1 MKPNKGLGIFG
12 RRKNKIFYTFDTLT
26 ESSKRVSLPAAYLL
40 FHAYKENT
48 DAYQDAEAEGTLES
62 LLDWGY
68 VLPSNLAAAVG
79 DGILF
84 ASGVPR
90 VRLASELASEPT
102 INTANILFNPRTGR
116 LAVYDPAVPAGIL
129 AQARLALGIPD
140 DLWLIKTPTFLFE
153 GLEKTAQGTF
163 SGGALQALDYQGV
176 YRTDAADSLALMNG
190 RFNGTD
196 WTNELEDGTLLGAVD
211 NTFVGVLDATF
222 TTLASSRVARKPR
235 LTLPLTQPGYLYN
248 PSRTNALFPSSGPS
262 ALTAHAQVT
271 ATTGQVDCFGGTDAV
286 QYAFPAG
293 VAAAD
298 PERSVYKSLTRTTSQ
313 VGVAQVILRGTQ
325 GAQVYLYLTTNG
337 TTAGSRKPITL
348 TGQWQQ
354 EFITN
359 TAAATSAFII
369 VSTSSY
375 TACGTGDPLPATTV
389 TVAHVEFNAAVSA
402 AVSPVRTTSAAVTRN
417 GQILTYA
424 VAGRLPTNNF
434 AMRVITRPT
443 AYDLAVSATPTF
455 FQSFLNSSNYIM
467 VYANGTSIN
476 WFKRVAATSTYI
488 SVTLPAAIQPNIV
501 YDMLVLQT
509 ASYGMHLAV
518 RYYGS
523 GTWTAWT
530 DCSAPNTTTAGQA
543 AAVLGTN
550 LQVGVNSYAGQMLLT
565 EIRRLPTGLA
575 TPLAYVKTLF
585 GV

>member
-12 RRKNKIFYTFDTLT
+12 RRKNKVFYTFDTLT
-26 ESSKRVSLPAAYLL
+26 ESSKRASLPAAYLL

-48 DAYQDAEAEGTLES
+48 DAYLDAEAEGTLES

-84 ASGVPR
+84 TSGVPR

-116 LAVYDPAVPAGIL
+116 LAVYDPAAPAGIL
-129 AQARLALGIPD
+129 AQARQALGIPD

-163 SGGALQALDYQGV
+163 TGGALMALDYQGV
-176 YRTDAADSLALMNG
+176 YRTDAADTLALMNG

-196 WTNELEDGTLLGAVD
+196 WTNELADGTLLGAVD

-222 TTLASSRVARKPR
+222 TTLVSSRVARKPR
-235 LTLPLTQPGYLYN
+235 LTQPLTQPGYLYN
-248 PSRTNALFPSSGPS
+248 LSRTNALFPSSGPS
-262 ALTAHAQVT
+262 ALTAHPQVT

-286 QYAFPAG
+286 QYAFPTG
-293 VAAAD
+293 IAAAD
-298 PERSVYKSLTRTTSQ
+298 PGRSAYKALTRTTSQ
-313 VGVAQVILRGTQ
+313 VGVSQVILKGTQ
-325 GAQVYLYLTTNG
+325 GTQVYLYLTTDG
-337 TTAGSRKPITL
+337 TAAGSRKLVTL

-375 TACGTGDPLPATTV
+375 TSCGTGDPLPATTV
-389 TVAHVEFNAAVSA
+389 TVAHVEFNAGVST

-417 GQILTYA
+417 GQILTYP
-424 VAGRLPTNNF
+424 VAGRLPTNDF
-434 AMRVITRPT
+434 AIRIITRPT
-443 AYDLAVSATPTF
+443 AYDLAVSATPSF
-455 FQSFLNSSNYIM
+455 FRSFLDSSNYVQ
-467 VYANGTSIN
+467 VYANASNIY
-476 WFKRVAATSTYI
+476 WFKRVAATSTNI
-488 SVTLPAAIQPNIV
+488 LVTLPAAIQPNV
-501 YDMLVLQT
+501 LYDIIVLQT

-518 RYYGS
+518 RRYES
-523 GTWTAWT
+523 STWTSWT
-530 DCSAPNTTTAGQA
+530 DCAAPSTTTAGQT
-543 AAVLGTN
+543 AAVLGTTM
-550 LQVGVNSYAGQMLLT
+550 QVGVNPYAGQMLLT
-565 EIRRLPTGLA
+565 EIRRLPAGLA
-575 TPLAYVKTLF
+575 GPLTYVKTLF